1 MLPSI
6 PRISH
11 PRDWKYLLENP
22 QKITEIALAGQKR
35 TLKEHTYEIRMKE
48 LLEILKKY
56 I

>member
-1 MLPSI
+1 MTLAKEEALEKV
-6 PRISH
+6 
-11 PRDWKYLLENP
+11 KYLLENP
-22 QKITEIALAGQKR
+22 QKINEIALAGQKR